1 MPGYM
6 THDFLVTCCFPCMS
20 CISCVAA
27 AASVATSMLQ
37 WMELGSQGVRL
48 HSVGIVI
55 LLMLGFGR
63 VTLANEDDF
72 STSSPLH
79 VSDIQMLQYLVKTN
93 NSSISQG
100 RPPATGLYA
109 FLSVQLS
116 KPVHMQIRRAVLG
129 FSTDQ
134 CEDTVLHRAAL
145 SLWDTSLGS
154 RSVTLP
160 VLVPLDGEHQV
171 LGRSYNLCLR
181 ARYASGEE
189 EVFTGWRMQMK
200 QFTFPL
206 VSPGNVVRYDQAVEE
221 THQEE
226 NSFALEIGS
235 LENEEDS
242 NDAGMDVSW
251 MEGWLTNIWSK
262 QILFVELHFNI
273 SGDN

>member
-1 MPGYM
+1 M
-6 THDFLVTCCFPCMS
+6 TNAFPVTCCFPCMS
-20 CISCVAA
+20 CISCAFA

-37 WMELGSQGVRL
+37 LLELGSQGVRL

-55 LLMLGFGR
+55 LFMLGSGS

-72 STSSPLH
+72 STSSLLH
-79 VSDIQMLQYLVKTN
+79 VSHIQILQYLVKNN

-100 RPPATGLYA
+100 QPPASGLYA

-116 KPVHMQIRRAVLG
+116 KPVHMQIRKAVIG
-129 FSTDQ
+129 FSTDH

-154 RSVTLP
+154 RSVTVP

-181 ARYASGEE
+181 ARYANGKE

-206 VSPGNVVRYDQAVEE
+206 VSPGNVVRYDQAIEE
-221 THQEE
+221 TPQEE
-226 NSFALEIGS
+226 NRFESEIGT
-235 LENEEDS
+235 LDDEEDIS
-242 NDAGMDVSW
+242 DAGMDVSW
-251 MEGWLTNIWSK
+251 MEGWLANFCNK
-262 QILFVELHFNI
+262 QNLFV
-273 SGDN
+273 